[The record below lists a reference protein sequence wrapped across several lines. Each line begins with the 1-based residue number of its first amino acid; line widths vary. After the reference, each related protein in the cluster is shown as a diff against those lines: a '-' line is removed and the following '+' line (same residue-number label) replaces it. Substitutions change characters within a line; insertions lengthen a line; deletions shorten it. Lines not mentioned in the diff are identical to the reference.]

1 MTAFPTL
8 PPSGGTAIT
17 AAVLAL
23 LGALWAIVMLVQGI
37 GILANDPA
45 LPVWTL
51 WQQGIASVIELSTL
65 GVGSIL
71 LFLRKHIGR
80 ALVVTGC
87 AVHLLQGIVP
97 FGGFWTIGHVSLF
110 VLIPAIATLILV
122 LLPHTARWC
131 DWGRGRQ
138 PAPAVPY
145 GVVPPG
151 GMPPPGMPPGGMQQP
166 PQW

>member
-1 MTAFPTL
+1 MPAFPMV

-23 LGALWAIVMLVQGI
+23 LGAFSAIFTVVQNI
-37 GILANDPA
+37 GFFVNDPVLSA
-45 LPVWTL
+45 WPL
-51 WQQGIASVIELSTL
+51 WQQGIASAIELITL

-71 LFLRKHIGR
+71 LLLRKHIGR

-87 AVHLLQGIVP
+87 AVHLLQGVIP
-97 FGGFWTIGHVSLF
+97 FGGFWTIGRVSLF

-131 DWGRGRQ
+131 DWGRR
-138 PAPAVPY
+138 PAPAVPD
-145 GVVPPG
+145 GAV
-151 GMPPPGMPPGGMQQP
+151 PPGMPPGGMPQPP